1 MKIKIKLR
9 GLCCNGCLS
18 VVKAALKDAGA
29 VVEDLSFDEAV
40 VEFDGDANK
49 LVDVIKEVG
58 YEAELVE

>member
-1 MKIKIKLR
+1 M
-9 GLCCNGCLS
+9 
-18 VVKAALKDAGA
+18 KAALKDAGA